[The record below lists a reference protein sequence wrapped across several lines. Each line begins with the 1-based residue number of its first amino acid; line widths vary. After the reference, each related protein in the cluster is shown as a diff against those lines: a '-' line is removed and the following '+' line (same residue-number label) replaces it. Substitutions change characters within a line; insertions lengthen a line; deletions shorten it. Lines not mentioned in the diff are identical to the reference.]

1 MSVHKR
7 AIDYRPAPDPVVDWR
22 AERLGEAGLP
32 EELATRIAAD
42 GAYDLHAVLTLVDR
56 GCPAELAVRILAPL
70 DARDPS
76 C

>member
-7 AIDYRPAPDPVVDWR
+7 AITYRPAPDPVADWR

-32 EELATRIAAD
+32 EELAQRVAAD
-42 GAYDLHAVLTLVDR
+42 SAYDLHAVLTLVDR
-56 GCPAELAVRILAPL
+56 GCTAELAVCILAPL

>member
-7 AIDYRPAPDPVVDWR
+7 AIDNRPAPDPVADWR

-32 EELATRIAAD
+32 EELAQQIAAD
-42 GAYDLHAVLTLVDR
+42 GAYDLHAVLGLVDR
-56 GCPAELAVRILAPL
+56 GCTAELAVRILAPL
-70 DARDPS
+70 DARAPS

>member
-7 AIDYRPAPDPVVDWR
+7 AINYRPTPPVVDWR
-22 AERLGEAGLP
+22 AERLSEAGLP
-32 EELATRIAAD
+32 EELARRVAAD
-42 GAYDLHAVLTLVDR
+42 GAYDLHAFLTLVDR

-70 DARDPS
+70 DGRNPS